1 MLCKNCKV
9 QLANDNGFCQD
20 CGARVIQERISL
32 KFLFKEFTDKVL
44 SIDNRLLK
52 TFFHL
57 ISKPHVVIDSYI
69 RGVRKRYFNPV
80 SYLLISITLS
90 GIYLYF
96 FKDIAAESFDT
107 IQQVDPTNP
116 FSDQQMGKK
125 VYDIITDYQAF
136 FTAIN
141 IPVYAFISW
150 LVFLNRKKYN
160 FYEHIVIYLYSNS
173 QISIISF
180 IVFLP
185 FYFINK
191 EIASALFMY
200 GSAVLIIYSA
210 YVLIR
215 LFKLSFLQ
223 FIIKTLY
230 FLAISTF
237 MGIILSIISG
247 IAMFVYLGPE
257 KLKKMGEEQNRRKM
271 ELIRK
276 KDSIK
281 ASKKDSLRTKK
292 LTLD

>member
-57 ISKPHVVIDSYI
+57 FTKPEAVIDSYI

-80 SYLLISITLS
+80 SYLLVSITLT
-90 GIYLYF
+90 GIYLFF
-96 FKDIAAESFDT
+96 FKDIAAQSF
-107 IQQVDPTNP
+107 QVVGEINPGNP
-116 FSDQQMGKK
+116 FANEEFGKK
-125 VYDIITDYQAF
+125 YFDFFMDYQAF
-136 FTAIN
+136 FTALN
-141 IPVYAFISW
+141 IPIYAFISW
-150 LVFLNRKKYN
+150 LVFLNRKRYN

-180 IVFLP
+180 VLFLP
-185 FYFINK
+185 VFFINK
-191 EIASALFMY
+191 EVASALFMY
-200 GSAVLIIYSA
+200 GSLVLVIYSA

-215 LFKLSFLQ
+215 LFKLSFWQ
-223 FIIKTLY
+223 FIVKTLY
-230 FLAISTF
+230 FLGISTF
-237 MGIILSIISG
+237 FGIVLSIISG
-247 IAMFVYLGPE
+247 IAMFVFLGPE
-257 KLKKMGEEQNRRKM
+257 GIKKMGEEQKIRIEQKRK
-271 ELIRK
+271 L
-276 KDSIK
+276 DSIK
-281 ASKKDSLRTKK
+281 KVKKDSLRTKK